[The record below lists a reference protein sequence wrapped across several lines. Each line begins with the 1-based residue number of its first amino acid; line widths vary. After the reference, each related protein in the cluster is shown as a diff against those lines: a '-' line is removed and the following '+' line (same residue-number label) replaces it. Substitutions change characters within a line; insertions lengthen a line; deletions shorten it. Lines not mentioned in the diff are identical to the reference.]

1 MTYLRITDAGKMASG
16 NVAKATKELG
26 GFCQKGQSL
35 DRRPPSASTMNRL
48 INMRTL
54 SYIVRSTEAIHLI
67 VKKCNCGLEFSG
79 DMSAIMRHEVFV
91 SAFTVFW
98 SLLSDP
104 DDLDIDGIRKPSYF
118 SSVFENPPISV
129 AGKDAST
136 MADIIKE
143 LFILREFVPV
153 GTIVEN
159 FAASLNEEL
168 CPLVNV
174 PGDQGS
180 ENFGGHH
187 CMKEINGAEAGGV
200 FRKLFMGVLETDEE
214 EVVYKRIAHPTSC
227 TSLPP
232 ALQQKDSHPGW

>member
-1 MTYLRITDAGKMASG
+1 MTYLRITDVGKMASG
-16 NVAKATKELG
+16 NVAKATKELD

-54 SYIVRSTEAIHLI
+54 SYIVRSTEAMHLI

-79 DMSAIMRHEVFV
+79 DMSAIMRNEFFV

-98 SLLSDP
+98 SDLSEP
-104 DDLDIDGIRKPSYF
+104 DDRDIDGDRKPFYF

-153 GTIVEN
+153 GTTVD
-159 FAASLNEEL
+159 
-168 CPLVNV
+168 P
-174 PGDQGS
+174 
-180 ENFGGHH
+180 
-187 CMKEINGAEAGGV
+187 
-200 FRKLFMGVLETDEE
+200 R
-214 EVVYKRIAHPTSC
+214 
-227 TSLPP
+227 
-232 ALQQKDSHPGW
+232 